1 MRTLPPSTESGNS
14 PADFAPGRTDASLDA
29 WARLLFIEPSLAELA
44 RQASKGGTPD
54 AWLRIIEQLAKF
66 TGPGARR
73 ERLRGVRAYQSA
85 SDYLRAIFQRAG
97 GVA

>member
-1 MRTLPPSTESGNS
+1 MRTLPPAAHRGNDVSLESWWRLIS
-14 PADFAPGRTDASLDA
+14 LEPGLC
-29 WARLLFIEPSLAELA
+29 ELA
-44 RQASKGGTPD
+44 RRASKGGTPD
-54 AWLRIIEQLAKF
+54 AWLKIIEQLAKF

-85 SDYLRAIFQRAG
+85 SDYLRAIFVRAG